1 MVCIRISNRRNNTI
15 TRIIGTKSSQPL
27 SLPEG
32 FFYLLAMNYIA
43 YYRTSTKDQDLGI
56 EAQKRLVKNVLK
68 PGDKIVDEFEEKVSG
83 TGKKTRHQFLKALEA
98 CEENGAT
105 LLIAKLDRLSR
116 DKHLIFDLQKRGTK
130 FLVADNPSA
139 NEVVIDIMAI
149 LAHDEVKK
157 ISERTKAALAE
168 LKAQGIS
175 LGTPEN
181 LTQEARLKGVKRIK
195 AKAMNNPNTKP
206 ARAFAKVLQ
215 EKGLNW
221 VQIAEE
227 LNNNGYKSSRGG
239 KYYPHTAK
247 RLLN

>member
-1 MVCIRISNRRNNTI
+1 MKYV
-15 TRIIGTKSSQPL
+15 
-27 SLPEG
+27 
-32 FFYLLAMNYIA
+32 A

-56 EAQKRLVKNVLK
+56 VAQKRLVRHVLK
-68 PGDKIVDEFEEKVSG
+68 PIDKIIAEYEEQVTG
-83 TGKKTRHQFLKALEA
+83 TGKKTRHGFLKALEA
-98 CEENGAT
+98 CEDNQAT
-105 LLIAKLDRLSR
+105 LIIAKLDRLSR

-130 FLVADNPSA
+130 FLVADNPNA
-139 NEVVIDIMAI
+139 NEVIIDIMAI

-168 LKAQGIS
+168 LKAKGVT

-195 AKAMNNPNTKP
+195 AKARSNPNTKP
-206 ARAFAKVLQ
+206 SRAFAKVLR

-221 VQIAEE
+221 VQIADE

>member
-1 MVCIRISNRRNNTI
+1 M
-15 TRIIGTKSSQPL
+15 K
-27 SLPEG
+27 
-32 FFYLLAMNYIA
+32 YIA

-56 EAQKRLVKNVLK
+56 DAQKRLVDNLLK
-68 PGDKIVDEFEEKVSG
+68 SEDEIICHFEEKVSG
-83 TGKKTRHQFLKALEA
+83 TGKKERIEFQKALEI
-98 CEENGAT
+98 CEESGAT

-116 DKHLIFDLQKRGTK
+116 DKHLIFDLQKRKVK
-130 FLVADNPSA
+130 FVVADNPNA

-168 LKAQGIS
+168 LKAKGVK

-181 LTQEARLKGVKRIK
+181 LTQEARMKGVKAIKDK
-195 AKAMNNPNTKP
+195 AKKNPNTKP
-206 ARAFAKVLQ
+206 AKAFAKVLK
-215 EKGLNW
+215 EKDNSW

-227 LNNNGYKSSRGG
+227 LNTNGYKSSRGG

-247 RLLN
+247 RLLD